1 MMRRDLGVSEFH
13 ANFISVITQ
22 AGYALGLLF
31 IIPLGDLCH
40 RKKIILTN
48 FTLLIMSLTAI
59 ALSGNIYA
67 TWAGVARHGGMLHDT
82 ADIRAH
88 SVRVL

>member
-1 MMRRDLGVSEFH
+1 MLWTLAIVAGVSVANIYYNQPLLDMMRRDLGVSEFH

-48 FTLLIMSLTAI
+48 FTLLT
-59 ALSGNIYA
+59 
-67 TWAGVARHGGMLHDT
+67 
-82 ADIRAH
+82 
-88 SVRVL
+88 